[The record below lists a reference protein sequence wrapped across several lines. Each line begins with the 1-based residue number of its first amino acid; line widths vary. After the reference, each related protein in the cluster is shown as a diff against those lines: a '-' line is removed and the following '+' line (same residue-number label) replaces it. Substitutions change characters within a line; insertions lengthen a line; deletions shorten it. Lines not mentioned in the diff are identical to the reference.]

1 MNETKICYQCN
12 ITKPL
17 NSFNKRKQNKDGY
30 KIICRDCC
38 KIEYYENQE
47 YNKEKSKLYYYNNKE
62 KRSQKMAVYYE
73 QNKEEIKQ
81 QSKEYYHENKNNSD
95 FYNNIN
101 RSLINQKK
109 KERRQKHSILREQQ
123 KIQEMIDLEA
133 CSPLE
138 KQCSNCKIVK
148 IIWEFSRSKNT
159 LLGRMIICKNCQSIY
174 RKNYQIE
181 NKDILAKK
189 QKIYNQE
196 IHRKIANRLRARMRK
211 AVRNYQAN
219 KKETTLKYLGC
230 SISDF
235 VNHLEKQFTSDMNW
249 TEFLKGSIHIDH
261 ILPFCQYDL
270 SQEENLYKVCNYSNL
285 RPLWDTDNISK
296 CAQDKLLSIH

>member
-1 MNETKICYQCN
+1 MNETKICYKCN

-17 NSFNKRKQNKDGY
+17 NNFNKQKQNKDGY
-30 KIICRDCC
+30 KSICRDCC

-47 YNKEKSKLYYYNNKE
+47 YNKEKSKLYYYNNRE

-81 QSKEYYHENKNNSD
+81 QSNKYYHQNKNDPN
-95 FYNNIN
+95 FYQNREKNKIN
-101 RSLINQKK
+101 KNKK
-109 KERRQKHSILREQQ
+109 KYRQKQSIIRQQQ

-138 KQCSNCKIVK
+138 KQCSDCKIVK
-148 IIWEFSRSKNT
+148 IIWEFSRGKNT
-159 LLGRMIICKNCQSIY
+159 LLGRKTICKDCQSIH
-174 RKNYQIE
+174 RKKYQIE

-211 AVRNYQAN
+211 AIKNYQAN

-235 VNHLEKQFTSDMNW
+235 IIHLEKQFIPNMNW
-249 TEFLKGSIHIDH
+249 EEFLKGNIHIDH
-261 ILPFCQYDL
+261 TLPFCQFDL
-270 SQEENLYKVCNYSNL
+270 SQEENLYKICNYINL
-285 RPLWDTDNISK
+285 RPLWAKDNLIK
-296 CAQDKLLSIH
+296 CSQDKKLSIH